1 LAFNTNQSIN
11 ADVAAK
17 FFRTVDYKNYK
28 GTAILFHI
36 NDFYIKKKPFFL
48 LTRLVCAKMDKKNI
62 ILFEVSRD
70 IQVWLLWVSKRR

>member
-17 FFRTVDYKNYK
+17 LFRTVDYKNYK

-36 NDFYIKKKPFFL
+36 NDFYIKKNHSFY
-48 LTRLVCAKMDKKNI
+48 
-62 ILFEVSRD
+62 
-70 IQVWLLWVSKRR
+70 